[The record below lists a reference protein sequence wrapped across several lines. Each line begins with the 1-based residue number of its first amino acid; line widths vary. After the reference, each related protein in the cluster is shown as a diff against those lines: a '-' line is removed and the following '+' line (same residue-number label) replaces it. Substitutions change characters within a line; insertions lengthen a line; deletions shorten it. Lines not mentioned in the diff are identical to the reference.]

1 MINDKNLEK
10 LKLDFLQSKPFNH
23 VVIDDFIESN
33 IAENVANEIPEWN
46 DEKAW
51 GVFYNNSIEVKKT
64 QNHWNSF
71 KENTYKLFS
80 FLISETFLEILRF
93 ITNCNEL
100 TIDQGLH
107 GGCYHCHGNL
117 GKLIVHLDYIIHTK
131 LHL

>member
-23 VVIDDFIESN
+23 VIIDDFIESN
-33 IAENVANEIPEWN
+33 IAENVVNEIPEWN

-80 FLISETFLEILRF
+80 FLNSETFLEKLRF

-107 GGCYHCHGNL
+107 GG
-117 GKLIVHLDYIIHTK
+117 IS
-131 LHL
+131 